1 MKRHFVFHRISSI
14 FWPFKRVVTILMIS
28 LHHYKS
34 PKHLHWFN
42 KNYFD
47 QIYWFCSKIALQL
60 SFSQILLKLSIIF
73 IHILYNRSTINPT
86 LCTSTKIPF
95 VRAIGVLYYIVT
107 TQCCL
112 EHIQKS
118 KTFVIVKSSSV
129 FEARNLVQWFG

>member
-1 MKRHFVFHRISSI
+1 MKRHFVFHQIFSI
-14 FWPFKRVVTILMIS
+14 FWSFRRVVTILMTS
-28 LHHYKS
+28 LHHYIS
-34 PKHLHWFN
+34 PKHLHWFYN
-42 KNYFD
+42 NYFD

-60 SFSQILLKLSIIF
+60 LFSQILSKRSIIF
-73 IHILYNRSTINPT
+73 IPILYNRSTINPT

-129 FEARNLVQWFG
+129 VEARNPVQWFG